1 MKTRSLLERFSKDKR
16 GSISIHFG
24 LVFTM
29 LIGATIGSIEIG
41 RIQKARSILQDRLD
55 ATVLYLGNSEYIT
68 APQEAGETYF
78 RNTVGLTDLDIASLV
93 PTFEYDDVTGAV
105 NANVTFKLRS
115 LLSGGLVPERNLSLE
130 AMAVP
135 RTSGTVEIAMVLDV
149 SGSMN
154 WSFESEDNAAVG
166 ERRID
171 GLFEAAEGMFDVID
185 QNPTASPSVAVIPYA
200 TSVDITDLVA
210 ATSQDE
216 RIAGYKVHDTGLLGN
231 NASNLRLDDVG
242 MLNNGP
248 TLLSVTSD
256 DVTERDHTNTMAI
269 YPAERFVRKNNN
281 GYQVSLKAPNS
292 NHPLPIYTE
301 TRSGLY
307 SFNIGT
313 RKVTFYRDQFGISR
327 PRLGGYERP
336 YMGVLPMTKNID
348 DVRNYVKG
356 FEPSGGTAGHIG
368 AAWGLYALSPQ
379 WADVFDHPAG
389 EPQRFKDTTEK
400 YLVIMTD
407 GQFNSQKTEG
417 MTTEDMYS
425 YFQSVC
431 ARARGRGIRVF
442 TVGLLVD
449 ANTDSQLS
457 QCSGDTGSYY
467 PADDRLQLIDAF
479 RSIGR
484 ETGELRL
491 SS

>member
-1 MKTRSLLERFSKDKR
+1 MKLRSLLKRFSKDKR
-16 GSISIHFG
+16 GSTSISLS

-41 RIQKARSILQDRLD
+41 RLQKARSIMQDRLD
-55 ATVLYLGNSEYIT
+55 AAVLYLGNSDYVT
-68 APQEAGETYF
+68 SPQEAGEAYF
-78 RNTVGLTDLDIASLV
+78 RNTVGLTDLDIVSMV
-93 PTFEYDDVTGAV
+93 PKFEYDNATGAV
-105 NANVTFKLRS
+105 NANVRFKLRS
-115 LLSGGLVPERNLSLE
+115 LLTGGLVPEREQSLE
-130 AMAVP
+130 AMATP
-135 RTSGTVEIAMVLDV
+135 KTSGTVEIAMVLDV

-154 WSFESEDNAAVG
+154 WSFNSEDNAAIG

-200 TSVDITDLVA
+200 TSVDITDLYA
-210 ATSQDE
+210 ATSQDD
-216 RIAGYKVHDTGLLGN
+216 RIQGYTVHDTGFLGN
-231 NASNLRLDDVG
+231 NAGNLRLDDVG
-242 MLNNGP
+242 MRNNGP

-256 DVTERDHTNTMAI
+256 DVTERDHANTMAI
-269 YPAERFVRKNNN
+269 YPAERFVRKNTN
-281 GYQVSLKAPNS
+281 GYQVSLRAPDS
-292 NHPLPIYTE
+292 NNQLPIYTE

-307 SFNIGT
+307 SFNVGT
-313 RKVTFYRDQFGISR
+313 RKVSFYRDRFGISR

-348 DVRNYVKG
+348 DVRKYVKSFTPG
-356 FEPSGGTAGHIG
+356 GGTAGHIG
-368 AAWGLYALSPQ
+368 AAWGLYALSPH
-379 WADVFDHPAG
+379 WADIFDHPAG
-389 EPQRFKDTTEK
+389 PPQRFKDTTEK

-417 MTTEDMYS
+417 MTTEDMYA

-431 ARARGRGIRVF
+431 ARARGRGVRVF

-449 ANTDSQLS
+449 KNTDSQLS
-457 QCSGDTGSYY
+457 RCSGDSGSYY